1 MCVISILWRSFAMNS
16 KDAKGIIYALKT
28 DIGISGRTAV
38 FTGGRTI
45 TQQLIKNTVCSGRQR
60 QKNGQPA
67 F

>member
-1 MCVISILWRSFAMNS
+1 MNS